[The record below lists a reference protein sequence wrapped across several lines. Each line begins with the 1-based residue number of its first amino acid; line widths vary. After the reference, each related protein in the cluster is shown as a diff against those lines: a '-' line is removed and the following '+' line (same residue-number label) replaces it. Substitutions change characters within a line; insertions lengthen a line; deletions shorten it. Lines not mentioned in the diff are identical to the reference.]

1 MKTRSL
7 ITTAAACF
15 TLGVWAVPLPAQAN
29 AVKRSNGSAVI
40 QQAHSGIAGAE
51 GLSMYPQD
59 PADSLYRAA
68 RQELNRGNYR
78 RAADLFRRV
87 REVHSQS
94 KYVGDSYYWEAFAL
108 YRSGDPDGWESALGL
123 LDTQGNRYPEAS
135 TREDAR
141 SLYVMIRGRLAERGN
156 AAAAQ
161 DITERAR
168 LQEGA
173 CPQDE
178 DDVRVM
184 ALNALLNMDA
194 GRAVPILR
202 QVLERRDECSVE
214 LRRKAVFL
222 LSQKHSSE
230 ATGVLLDVVRADPDP
245 EVQEQAVFWLSQVH
259 STQAV
264 NALDSI
270 LMQSENPRIQ
280 EKAVFALSQHNSPRA
295 AEILRRFVARRDVS
309 EDLRESAIFWLGQ
322 SHSGENVEFLKQLYG
337 QVDSPQ
343 LKDKIIFS
351 ISQQEST
358 DGAEWLMNL
367 ALNENESMKL
377 RKQALF
383 WAGQQRR
390 IPTGRLSEL
399 YRSMPDREMREQV
412 IFVLSQRHEREAVDV
427 LMGIAR
433 DETDPDLQKKAIF
446 WLGQSNDPRVAEFL
460 LEIINR
466 PIPRG

>member
-1 MKTRSL
+1 MRWHT
-7 ITTAAACF
+7 
-15 TLGVWAVPLPAQAN
+15 
-29 AVKRSNGSAVI
+29 
-40 QQAHSGIAGAE
+40 
-51 GLSMYPQD
+51 D
-59 PADSLYRAA
+59 PADSLYRVA
-68 RQELNRGNYR
+68 RQELNRGNYQ
-78 RAADLFRRV
+78 RAADLFRRI
-87 REVHSQS
+87 REEHRESR
-94 KYVGDSYYWEAFAL
+94 YVADSYYWEAFAL
-108 YRSGDPDGWESALGL
+108 YRSGDPDRWESALDL
-123 LDTQGNRYPEAS
+123 LDTQENRYPEAS
-135 TREDAR
+135 TRADAE
-141 SLYVMIRGRLAERGN
+141 SLYVMIRGRLAGRGN

-194 GRAVPILR
+194 ERAVPILR

-222 LSQKHSSE
+222 VSQKHSGE
-230 ATGVLLDVVRADPDP
+230 ATTVLLDVVRTDPDP

-270 LMQSENPRIQ
+270 LMESDNQRIQ
-280 EKAVFALSQHNSPRA
+280 EKAIFALSQHSSGRA
-295 AEILRRFVARRDVS
+295 GEILRRFVMRQDVS
-309 EDLRESAIFWLGQ
+309 EELREDAIFWLGQ
-322 SHSGENVEFLKQLYG
+322 SHSRENVEFLKELYG
-337 QVDSPQ
+337 QVNSPA

-351 ISQQEST
+351 ISQQESA

-367 ALNENESMKL
+367 ALNENESIKA

-390 IPTGRLSEL
+390 IPTDRLSEL
-399 YRSMPDREMREQV
+399 YSSMPDIEMREQV

-433 DETDPDLQKKAIF
+433 SETDPDLQKKAIF

-466 PIPRG
+466 PIPQG